1 MGGGVG
7 GGEGGGG
14 RNKAVI
20 GATVLVGRW
29 PVPPLST
36 HNGRVQTGQG
46 KHPEIVIFMMKS
58 KSSKHPKGHLGP
70 LLTLGCKT
78 T

>member
-1 MGGGVG
+1 MGVG
-7 GGEGGGG
+7 LVEGGGG
-14 RNKAVI
+14 QNKAVI

-46 KHPEIVIFMMKS
+46 KHPEIVIFMMES
-58 KSSKHPKGHLGP
+58 KLYQNIQKVSWGLS
-70 LLTLGCKT
+70 
-78 T
+78 